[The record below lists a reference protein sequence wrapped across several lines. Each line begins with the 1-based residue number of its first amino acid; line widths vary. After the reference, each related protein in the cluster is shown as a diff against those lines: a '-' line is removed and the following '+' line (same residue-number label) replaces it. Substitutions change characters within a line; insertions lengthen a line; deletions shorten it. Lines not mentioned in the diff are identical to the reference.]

1 MSLRF
6 IFLLFSFTI
15 FFVGMAYALYSFW
28 KMRYG
33 RMRARIDKRLAVISS
48 ADPMTPLQKTNAAV
62 LSNNARLNA
71 LLLKVRVACYFHDSI
86 LKLNWSMRCDQFIL
100 LLILLVVIPAYILE
114 KLDAPFL
121 LVISISFIIAFLPII
136 VMWIKLGQRQA
147 KLERQLPEI
156 LDFISRAMQAGHTFI
171 GSLQLASS
179 EAQEPIGSE
188 FQRAFQEINFGR
200 SVQHAMADLSTRI
213 NCAEMRY
220 FAVAVFINQEIGG
233 NLSSLI
239 KGVASLTRER
249 LKSKMILHAL
259 TSEARASAWI
269 LSALPFVVGLAMV
282 LIRPEFVSVLWKEPA
297 GRSMVG
303 YGLVLMFFGIGW
315 MQRMAKIRT

>member
-6 IFLLFSFTI
+6 IFSLFSFTI
-15 FFVGMAYALYSFW
+15 FFMGMAYALYSFW

-48 ADPMTPLQKTNAAV
+48 ADPMTPLQKNNAAV

-71 LLLKVRVACYFHDSI
+71 LLLKVRVARYFHDSI

-269 LSALPFVVGLAMV
+269 LSGLPFVVGLAMA

-315 MQRMAKIRT
+315 MQRMAKIRA

>member
-6 IFLLFSFTI
+6 VLSLLSFTI
-15 FFVGMAYALYSFW
+15 FFTGLAYALFSIW

-33 RMRARIDKRLAVISS
+33 RMRARIDKRLSIFTNENLLTPVRRTNVVLFSS
-48 ADPMTPLQKTNAAV
+48 NQK
-62 LSNNARLNA
+62 LND
-71 LLLKVRVACYFHDSI
+71 LLKKIKLAQYFQES
-86 LKLNWSMRCDQFIL
+86 LQKLNWTIRCDQFFVLIL
-100 LLILLVVIPAYILE
+100 LLAIFPAYILA
-114 KLDAPFL
+114 KLGAPAL
-121 LVISISFIIAFLPII
+121 LTLSFSLILALLPII

-233 NLSSLI
+233 NLASLI
-239 KGVASLTRER
+239 QGVAGLIRER
-249 LKSKMILHAL
+249 LKTKMVLHAM
-259 TSEARASAWI
+259 TSEARTSAWI

-282 LIRPEFVSVLWKEPA
+282 LVRPEFVSVLWQDPS

-303 YGLVLMFFGIGW
+303 YALVLMIFGIAW
-315 MQRMAKIRT
+315 MQRMAKIKA

>member
-6 IFLLFSFTI
+6 IFSLFSFTI
-15 FFVGMAYALYSFW
+15 FFMGMAYALYSFW

-33 RMRARIDKRLAVISS
+33 RMRARINKRLAVISG
-48 ADPMTPLQKTNAAV
+48 ADLTTPLERTNVEV

-71 LLLKVRVACYFHDSI
+71 LLLKVRVARYFHDCI

-114 KLDAPFL
+114 KLDVPFL

-136 VMWIKLGQRQA
+136 IMWVKLGQRQA

-303 YGLVLMFFGIGW
+303 YGLVLMFFGIAW
-315 MQRMAKIRT
+315 MQRMAKIRA